1 MDLST
6 TRIKIER
13 LREHYV
19 RKYAERC
26 SELLREH
33 RAEYAAEASLLLQ
46 GPSTSMCTK
55 AMSVQRADE
64 IEQNGVDSSL
74 VPELIP
80 TMKSVFGH
88 QHLYSVQEQCVLHLP
103 SP

>member
-19 RKYAERC
+19 RKYTKRC
-26 SELLREH
+26 TELLKEH
-33 RAEYAAEASLLLQ
+33 QAEYAAEASLLLQ
-46 GPSTSMCTK
+46 GTSATMCTK
-55 AMSVQRADE
+55 AMNVQPAHE
-64 IEQNGVDSSL
+64 IEQTGFDSSL

-80 TMKSVFGH
+80 TLKSVFGH
-88 QHLYSVQEQCVLHLP
+88 QHLYPVQEQCVLHQL